1 LPIQALNI
9 IPCVTAPSLR
19 VGLYSGHV
27 FISRTIE
34 QEWVG
39 YITEI
44 RLDQYWQHQDRSLFM
59 TSGRKFKELEV
70 VVKFYE
76 YYSIFCSI
84 IPSIICE
91 AGKEALRLRQY
102 ILYVYENRIS

>member
-1 LPIQALNI
+1 MSAAETAEPIEMPFGIWTREGILISIGNI
-9 IPCVTAPSLR
+9 R
-19 VGLYSGHV
+19 V
-27 FISRTIE
+27 
-34 QEWVG
+34 
-39 YITEI
+39 
-44 RLDQYWQHQDRSLFM
+44 LFM
-59 TSGRKFKELEV
+59 ISERKFKEMRV

-102 ILYVYENRIS
+102 ILYVYV